1 MRRGRLVVAHGDT
14 EQSQAS
20 RDAFAGKAAASD
32 GLRRRTGAAM
42 GWVWPEL
49 PCWHGRLP
57 DLVRPAVDLMRGRV
71 FRGER
76 VRERREKKEIDKR
89 KEKVLETFSRVFEN
103 PKYSFPE
110 F

>member
-1 MRRGRLVVAHGDT
+1 MQRGRLVVAHGDT
-14 EQSQAS
+14 KQSQAS

-32 GLRRRTGAAM
+32 GLPRRTGAVM

-49 PCWHGRLP
+49 PRRHGRLP

-89 KEKVLETFSRVFEN
+89 KREASRNIFSGF
-103 PKYSFPE
+103 
-110 F
+110 

>member
-1 MRRGRLVVAHGDT
+1 MQRGRLVVAHGDT

-32 GLRRRTGAAM
+32 GLPRRTRAAM

-49 PCWHGRLP
+49 PRRHGRLP

-76 VRERREKKEIDKR
+76 VRERREKKKIDKR
-89 KEKVLETFSRVFEN
+89 KGEGSRNIFSGF
-103 PKYSFPE
+103 
-110 F
+110 